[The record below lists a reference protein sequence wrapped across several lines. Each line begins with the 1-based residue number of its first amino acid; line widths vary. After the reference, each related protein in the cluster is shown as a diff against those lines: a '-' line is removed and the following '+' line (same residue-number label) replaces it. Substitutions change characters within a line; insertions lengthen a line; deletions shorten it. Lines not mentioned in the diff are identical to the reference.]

1 MILKYLLAGA
11 AMAASLVGAAAA
23 SAQVL
28 VLGTEDPVTG
38 FNGPV
43 FPFITT
49 DFVVASD
56 GESPFDPFHAGYDTS
71 DGINFDVANVSNI
84 IWTQAADSHW
94 TFLGG
99 QAWVLPA
106 NLGPCGSENEP
117 ACEPVGH
124 FVDPVGDFWDPHFVG
139 TNLILEP
146 NGAVSDRIV
155 LSNGAHS
162 GELFF
167 FSDAAGVPEP
177 ATWALM
183 LTGFG
188 LIGAGVRAVR
198 AQGSRRRLTGKSCGL

>member
-1 MILKYLLAGA
+1 MTLKHLLAGA
-11 AMAASLVGAAAA
+11 ALAASLVGATAAK
-23 SAQVL
+23 AQL
-28 VLGTEDPVTG
+28 VLGTEDPVAG
-38 FNGPV
+38 FDGPV
-43 FPFITT
+43 FPFVTL

-56 GESPFDPFHAGYDTS
+56 GETPFDPFHVGYDTS
-71 DGINFDVANVSNI
+71 DAINFDVANINSIV
-84 IWTQAADSHW
+84 WTQAADSHW

-124 FVDPVGDFWDPHFVG
+124 FVDPFGVFWDPHFVG
-139 TNLILEP
+139 TYLILEP

-155 LSNGAHS
+155 LFNGAHS

-167 FSDAAGVPEP
+167 YSDAAGVPEP
-177 ATWALM
+177 AAWALA

-188 LIGAGVRAVR
+188 LIGAGARAM
-198 AQGSRRRLTGKSCGL
+198 RRRQAIAA